1 LIRLLVLL
9 IGCTLLAYVSTACGG
24 SFVEESQTS
33 TQPDPTHSPSIG
45 LTRTVLPTL
54 TESTSTWTLVPAA
67 SLTPD
72 LSPVSPTLPST
83 PTLSEN
89 VSIPV
94 QFSNPESYE
103 WRLILGDL
111 VQPIGLTNAGDGSGR
126 LFIVEQS
133 GLIRVIRDNELLL
146 DPFLDI
152 RSRVSC
158 CGERGL
164 LGLAFHPEY
173 NLNGY
178 FFVNYTDI
186 KGDTIIS
193 RFQVSDEVDQANPS
207 SETILL
213 IVEQPFSNHNGGSLA
228 FGPDGYLYV
237 GLGDGGSGGDPFG
250 NAQNNDVL
258 LGKLLRLDVDQG
270 DFYAIPP
277 DNPFVSSGGAPEVWV
292 SGLRN
297 PWRFSFDRLTGDLYI
312 GDVGQGSWEEVDFL
326 PAGKSREVNFGWN
339 YKEGT
344 HPYSDARL
352 PEDTALTDPVA
363 EYGRDQGYSVIGGIV
378 YRGDQL
384 PEWQGIYF
392 YGDYGSG
399 FIWGL
404 MRDAACSW
412 RNVLLFQT
420 DSRITSFGE
429 DENGEIYYVSY
440 EGSLYKFVNK

>member
-1 LIRLLVLL
+1 
-9 IGCTLLAYVSTACGG
+9 
-24 SFVEESQTS
+24 
-33 TQPDPTHSPSIG
+33 
-45 LTRTVLPTL
+45 
-54 TESTSTWTLVPAA
+54 
-67 SLTPD
+67 
-72 LSPVSPTLPST
+72 
-83 PTLSEN
+83 
-89 VSIPV
+89 
-94 QFSNPESYE
+94 
-103 WRLILGDL
+103 
-111 VQPIGLTNAGDGSGR
+111 
-126 LFIVEQS
+126 
-133 GLIRVIRDNELLL
+133 
-146 DPFLDI
+146 
-152 RSRVSC
+152 
-158 CGERGL
+158 

-178 FFVNYTDI
+178 FFVNYTDMN
-186 KGDTIIS
+186 GDTIIS

-237 GLGDGGSGGDPFG
+237 GLGDGGSGGDPLG

-270 DFYAIPP
+270 DFYANPP

-326 PAGKSREVNFGWN
+326 PAGKSGEVNFGWN

-352 PEDTALTDPVA
+352 PEGTTLTDPVV

-404 MRDAACSW
+404 MRDAASSW
-412 RNVLLFQT
+412 INALLFQT

-440 EGSLYKFVNK
+440 EGSLFKFVNK